1 MASVHQPGFDQEQP
15 FQISRLTVRDMP
27 IPDIG
32 CTPADGRVA
41 VKIAV
46 GVTLLRVLPGAAQ

>member
-1 MASVHQPGFDQEQP
+1 
-15 FQISRLTVRDMP
+15 MP

-46 GVTLLRVLPGAAQ
+46 GVTLLRVFPGAAQ